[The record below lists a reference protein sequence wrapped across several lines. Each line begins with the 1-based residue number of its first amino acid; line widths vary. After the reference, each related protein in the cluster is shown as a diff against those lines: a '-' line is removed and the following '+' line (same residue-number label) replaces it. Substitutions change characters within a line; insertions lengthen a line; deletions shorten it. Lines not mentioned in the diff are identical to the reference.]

1 MTKNDLHYISPAGLE
16 AYQVF
21 KSLCIIV
28 RNTSEGSREPERP
41 TSPKTNPRSPRLKP
55 RSAHKVQ
62 EVCENKSDDYQPT
75 SIFAT
80 TFHNTQLYLANL
92 KFPCPIGMSTCPE
105 ISLINPVDRWSRMDK
120 GKLCYSCLLPNNV

>member
-1 MTKNDLHYISPAGLE
+1 MTKNDLDYKNPAGLE

-28 RNTSEGSREPERP
+28 RNTKEGSREPKRP
-41 TSPKTNPRSPRLKP
+41 TSPKSKPRSPRLKP

-62 EVCENKSDDYQPT
+62 EVCEDKSDGDQPT

-80 TFHNTQLYLANL
+80 IVHNTQWYLTNL

-105 ISLINPVDRWSRMDK
+105 FFSINPVDRWSRMDK
-120 GKLCYSCLLPNNV
+120 GKLCYSCLLPKNV